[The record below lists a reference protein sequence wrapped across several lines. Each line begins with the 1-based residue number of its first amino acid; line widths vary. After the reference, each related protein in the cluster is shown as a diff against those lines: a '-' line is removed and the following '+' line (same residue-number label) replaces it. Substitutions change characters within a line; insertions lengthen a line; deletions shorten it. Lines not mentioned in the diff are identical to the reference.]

1 MLYLAGDLVQMERA
15 ENPVLTIPPHVE
27 RVLSSLEGRNLSL
40 LEGAYLFLPEGTGKQ
55 TSSREMS
62 SNGCFTTGDVKTS
75 SAERGKR
82 ELWAFVE
89 SAIAFLNRWKEI
101 NAAGPSL
108 SIP

>member
-1 MLYLAGDLVQMERA
+1 MQHA
-15 ENPVLTIPPHVE
+15 ENPVLTFPPDIE
-27 RVLSSLEGRNLSL
+27 KVLSGVEGRSLSL
-40 LEGAYLFLPEGTGKQ
+40 LQSAYLFLLEGSGKR

-75 SAERGKR
+75 SAARGKW

-89 SAIAFLNRWKEI
+89 SAIAFLNRWQEI
-101 NAAGPSL
+101 SAAGPSR